1 MRDPDLEA
9 QSDELLVSAFVES
22 KDQRALE
29 VLLARHESR
38 VFGIA
43 YRILGNRA
51 DALDATQDVFLTVF
65 RKAGSFRGQA
75 AFTTWLYRLTT
86 NACHDIGRRMART
99 PLPMETLPH
108 PQSTASGDRM
118 ETRLG
123 VEQAL
128 RALPQDQRVAVV
140 MRDLYDLD
148 YQQIANATGVPLGT
162 VKSRIARARRTL
174 AGIMD
179 DTRGMEPG
187 GGSGRLRKQ
196 R

>member
-9 QSDELLVSAFVES
+9 QSDELLVSSFVES

-29 VLLARHESR
+29 ILLARHESR

-65 RKAGSFRGQA
+65 RKAGSFRGHA

-86 NACHDIGRRMART
+86 NACHDIGRRKART

-108 PQSTASGDRM
+108 FESPGSGDM

-123 VEQAL
+123 VESAL

-148 YQQIANATGVPLGT
+148 YEQIAAATGVPLGT
-162 VKSRIARARRTL
+162 VKSRIARGRQAL
-174 AGIMD
+174 VGLLD
-179 DTRGMEPG
+179 DTGRMEPG

-196 R
+196 K

>member
-9 QSDELLVSAFVES
+9 QTDELLVAAFVES
-22 KDQRALE
+22 KDERALE

-86 NACHDIGRRMART
+86 NACHDIGRRKART
-99 PLPMETLPH
+99 PLPMETLPN
-108 PQSTASGDRM
+108 PPGAGSGEMD
-118 ETRLG
+118 TRLG

-128 RALPQDQRVAVV
+128 RALPQDQRVAIV

-148 YQQIANATGVPLGT
+148 YEQIAAATGVPLGT
-162 VKSRIARARRTL
+162 VKSRIARARRAL

-179 DTRGMEPG
+179 DSRGMEPRSG
-187 GGSGRLRKQ
+187 GGRLRKQ

>member
-9 QSDELLVSAFVES
+9 QSDELLVSSFVES

-29 VLLARHESR
+29 ILLGRHESR

-86 NACHDIGRRMART
+86 NACHDIGRRKART
-99 PLPMETLPH
+99 PLPMQTLPH
-108 PQSTASGDRM
+108 SESPGSGDM

-123 VEQAL
+123 VENAL

-148 YQQIANATGVPLGT
+148 YEQIAAATGVPLGT
-162 VKSRIARARRTL
+162 VKSRIARGRQAL
-174 AGIMD
+174 AGLLD
-179 DTRGMEPG
+179 DTGSMEPG
-187 GGSGRLRKQ
+187 GGGGRLRKQ
-196 R
+196 K

>member
-9 QSDELLVSAFVES
+9 QTDELLVAAFVES

-86 NACHDIGRRMART
+86 NACHDIGRRKARA
-99 PLPMETLPH
+99 PLPMETLPN
-108 PQSTASGDRM
+108 PPGAGSGEMD
-118 ETRLG
+118 TRLG

-128 RALPQDQRVAVV
+128 RALPQDQRVAIV

-148 YQQIANATGVPLGT
+148 YEQIAAATGVPLGT
-162 VKSRIARARRTL
+162 VKSRIARARRAL

-179 DTRGMEPG
+179 DSRGMEPRS
-187 GGSGRLRKQ
+187 GGSRLRKQ